1 MYDKAVNNY
10 AYALEF
16 VLNSYKVWK
25 MCNKAVDI
33 SPECHALE
41 EMIDKTGFISSF
53 LFMILTMIL

>member
-1 MYDKAVNNY
+1 MYNIAVNDY

-33 SPECHALE
+33 SPECYETIE
-41 EMIDKTGFISSF
+41 ETIDKIV
-53 LFMILTMIL
+53 LFVLFYLWY

>member
-1 MYDKAVNNY
+1 
-10 AYALEF
+10 
-16 VLNSYKVWK
+16 